1 MQYIISANYH
11 DRQNARYPWLIRTP
25 DQHPRNATPVAS
37 LTAKNVTFQDSGE
50 LEHGFGCEIVA
61 VSSDVT
67 FQKDADVVATAPAGR
82 GLRFYGH
89 KFVAKATGERVEEV
103 GTLVLSND
111 RKVTDVSEGVTPDDT
126 NSAEEPLLL
135 PESARGTRVV
145 FIDDELKEEKGP
157 SDMEGDGNMMV
168 MSFRLDSDGTL
179 LIHYDDGTPAGG
191 TFWARPEYL
200 KNA

>member
-1 MQYIISANYH
+1 MQYIISANYR
-11 DRQNARYPWLIRTP
+11 DRQNTTHPWLVRTP
-25 DQHPRNATPVAS
+25 DQSVSEGIPVAS

-50 LEHGFGCEIVA
+50 LEKGFGCEIVA
-61 VSSDVT
+61 VSDDVT

-89 KFVAKATGERVEEV
+89 KFVAKATGERVDEV

-126 NSAEEPLLL
+126 NSAEEPPL
-135 PESARGTRVV
+135 PEFARGTRVV

-157 SDMEGDGNMMV
+157 RDMVGEGNMIV
-168 MSFRLDSDGTL
+168 VSFGVDDDGDIK
-179 LIHYDDGTPAGG
+179 IHYDDGTTAGD